1 MTYAEHSELRQ
12 HWRLLA
18 SASIGVL
25 FSVLVLPYYTL
36 GTLVVPV
43 TEAMGWT
50 RAQFQAAIFFSA
62 SLGALTAPLVGWLAD
77 RYGARR
83 LALPAMVGLAA
94 GFFLAA
100 TVDGEL
106 WVLYSAYAVMAVFG
120 AGTIPVTW
128 TKAITDTFEARRGL
142 ALGLALSGTGVCGVL
157 MPQYATY
164 LVENY
169 GWRQAYV
176 GIGLA
181 PLLLGLPL
189 VYWGFRPQR
198 RSDPSPQVQTP
209 SSAHH
214 GLTLAS
220 AARTRQFWV
229 LLGSVFLVYMAASG
243 IGPNLYPAITDAGLS
258 AAHAASALSA
268 FGGAVVAGRLLVGY
282 LVDKFWAPG
291 VAALTMTLPVVGCW
305 LLIDPQSYAAS
316 LSAAILIGLAA
327 GAELDLMSYLVARYF
342 GAQNY
347 ATIYSVM
354 YMALAVCSGGAPILF
369 AAVYDRFLSYDLSF
383 SIALIL
389 FALGGLLMLCMG
401 RYPGDSTLRS
411 EGS

>member
-18 SASIGVL
+18 SASIGVM

-198 RSDPSPQVQTP
+198 RSDPSPQEQT
-209 SSAHH
+209 SGSAHH

-316 LSAAILIGLAA
+316 LAAAILIGLAA
-327 GAELDLMSYLVARYF
+327 GAELDLMSFLVARYF

>member
-1 MTYAEHSELRQ
+1 MTYAEVSGLRQ

-18 SASIGVL
+18 SASIGVM

-189 VYWGFRPQR
+189 VYWGFRPQHR
-198 RSDPSPQVQTP
+198 IAASPQVQA
-209 SSAHH
+209 SGAAHH

-316 LSAAILIGLAA
+316 LTAAILIGLAA
-327 GAELDLMSYLVARYF
+327 GAELDLMSFLVARYF

-389 FALGGLLMLCMG
+389 FALGGLLILCMG
-401 RYPGDSTLRS
+401 RYPADSTPRS
-411 EGS
+411 DGS